1 MRARITNTSSI
12 FFGKTGDVIKRLSRG
27 LFIDIDGTGDG
38 LFFRHHE
45 VMEASDDAL
54 FGIGMEGGEIG
65 KRALGECT
73 RSRKIDD

>member
-1 MRARITNTSSI
+1 MRARITNTTSI
-12 FFGKTGDVIKRLSRG
+12 FFGRTGDVTKRLSRG

-54 FGIGMEGGEIG
+54 FGIGMEWGEVG
-65 KRALGECT
+65 ERALGECE
-73 RSRKIDD
+73 RSRKIND

>member
-12 FFGKTGDVIKRLSRG
+12 FFGMTGDVVKRLSRG
-27 LFIDIDGTGDG
+27 IFIDIDGTGDG

-54 FGIGMEGGEIG
+54 FGIGMEGGATGE
-65 KRALGECT
+65 RALGERS